1 MKKINALPKITPVAN
16 SVVSDLSIQ
25 PNSQKSSRLLFRL
38 GSVFLL
44 AFCMLLVAFLWL
56 LGLPEVM
63 QAAGPPIRYVAST
76 GSDAGNDCSNTFNP
90 CETIQNAIDQA
101 DPGDEIRVATGVYT
115 KSISIGQAITLR
127 GGYTTADWVA
137 SNPDTNVTTIDA
149 EGADRVVHVAAA
161 VEVTISGFD
170 ITGGSTTLV
179 GGGVYNERGILT
191 IENSNIFG
199 NSVTGGA
206 SGGGVVNGNP
216 SLGFVAHLT
225 IRNSRIYANTAA
237 GGLGGGIQVLTGTA
251 TIEASEIFSNTAG
264 NAGGIDANDGA
275 VILRSNLIYNNQVIT
290 SVGGIGILNA
300 DVDLIN
306 NTIFGNNGAN
316 QGGGIFFGGG
326 SIDIV
331 NSLIADNTA
340 VSGGG
345 IYSSANNITINFTDF
360 SGNNP
365 DDINNGSISINP
377 TTIGS
382 NNFIRDPLFVNPA
395 TFNLHLSPSSP
406 AINSGTDVALAF
418 DFEGE
423 GRPFG
428 AGFDRGADEAIDTL
442 ASCFAR
448 VEGGQVYTTVQQALN
463 DATGGDL
470 VQVAGLCDA
479 VETVNSLNQI
489 AYITQT
495 LTLRG
500 GYTVTDW
507 INPVYGPTVFDAS
520 GGGRAIYIEGPSSI
534 SPIIENL
541 RLTGGA
547 ETDGAGVYLGSNV
560 NATLRNNIIHDNA
573 ATGQGGGVYN
583 ASGSTSTLL
592 HNTIYN
598 NSASSGGGV
607 YGASGGQVTLRSNIV
622 ANNTADGLAA
632 VSTNAVSLDYNN
644 FDNTTN
650 YSNPAFAGPNDISD
664 SPDFV
669 NAGGNDFRLQS
680 SSTSINAA
688 DPASPVTTD
697 FENDPRPQGSR
708 ADIGADESRLFADVL
723 LSEAP
728 ESPQVVTDTAQ
739 IVNSVITFT
748 HTITNLGNIAANDT
762 FIVTTSNSDG
772 WTVNVVPASLSPLN
786 AGDSTTFEVLV
797 QVPGTVPDPLYNQTI
812 VTATSQSNA
821 GTFASVIDLIAS
833 PSVELIDNDDPP
845 FEDPQSLDPGDV
857 ITYTYTLRNSGP
869 TTDTFTIDM
878 TSTPFGWGT
887 LIAPPDD
894 TTPIT
899 LAAGSSASII
909 VRVAVAETAPNGL
922 AEIVKVTATS
932 QNFDVSATVTDTTIA
947 NGTIG
952 DRYVSLTGNNTNNN
966 CTVSTSPCR
975 TINYAVGQA
984 AAGDAVRVAQGTYVI
999 PSGININDPIE
1010 LYGGYDNAFSSQSG
1024 APADTQIDIQNIGR
1038 GLTINANP
1046 GPFAI
1051 TIDNLTIKNANASGA
1066 GGGIFLQQSPAITLS
1081 RLIIQDSSATQ
1092 GAGIY
1097 LSSSTSPII
1106 VDQVVVSN
1114 TTASNLGGGIYVAGG
1129 SPLLSNVSISNTTA
1143 NRGGGIY
1150 VAGGTP
1156 TLTSSHIYGAN
1167 ASTTGGGLY
1176 QALGTLTVERT
1187 RVEASSAA
1195 SGGGV
1200 YVSGGTLNL
1209 RNNFVYSNTTTGSG
1223 AGIYNNGI
1231 LKAAHNTLYANQA
1244 GSTGGGVFD
1253 NNTSGL
1259 VLSNMIFAANSGS
1272 SGGAF
1277 YRGDGGT
1284 VSASIAYNLYFNN
1297 TPNNSNVSTGANTR
1311 TGDPFFADVA
1321 AGDLHLTADS
1331 AAVDAGDPASTVT
1344 DDIDGDFRPINQGF
1358 DIGADE
1364 LSGCLARVL
1373 AAPDTIYGVLQNAI
1387 DAAGSGDTVQV
1398 SGTCRGVQPR
1408 LVGGQTISQTAIITG
1423 NIIIAGGYNSTFDN
1437 NPDTDPVT
1445 TTLDAQ
1451 GLGRTLVVTD
1461 SATVSLSRLTLTGG
1475 QANDGGGLYN
1485 GNSQLQTIDLTV
1497 SGNQAVNGAGVYN
1510 LNGTTTLSRTTLIS
1524 NTGGSGGAAY
1534 NAAGSLTTEGVI
1546 AANNTALID
1555 GGGFYNAGGAT
1566 LTLVNTILTGNT
1578 APSGNGGGLYNESDN
1593 LTVRHDAFYLNQA
1606 NQGGG
1611 IYHDAGSATPIINST
1626 ILISNTAGSG
1636 GGIFSNGTDPTF
1648 GYNDVFGNTGGG
1660 YGGISDQTGVN
1671 GNIAVDPNF
1680 LSTTLTDANFLHI
1693 SSGSPVE
1700 DQGDPASPI
1709 IIDID
1714 QDPRPSNQ
1722 NPDIGVDEVA
1732 GCFARINTDPRIYG
1746 AVQTAIDAATDGD
1759 VVRVAG
1765 VCAGVRPFDDGG
1777 TVVNQTILITKPIT
1791 VQGGYTK
1798 TNNLDGPSDPETNPT
1813 VLDALGGGRTVYIT
1827 TTSNSLIVLEGL
1839 HLRGGNDTNGGAMLV
1854 RSGVVSMTHNRIY
1867 SNTATSGGAIY
1878 NEAGTVT
1885 LQGDNLLDTGDNEIY
1900 GNTAT
1905 DGGAL
1910 YNAGGQMTVDDA
1922 LLHDNTATDGGAF
1935 YHAGGTSVLQN
1946 NILRDNS
1953 ADNGGAIYNASTG
1966 LTVRHNTVYSNDAA
1980 TNGGGFYTEN
1990 ASPTVVNN
1998 IFSDNTATTGHA
2010 IFSTVAFTPDYN
2022 NAFPDDAN
2030 GYGGSAT
2037 AGPNSLA
2044 DDPGFIDAAGG
2055 DFHLSSSSPMIDVG
2069 DPSMTLTYDFDNPF
2083 DTRPGNQGF
2092 DLGAD
2097 EVPGCL
2103 AKVVE
2108 SDTIYGNLQTAIY
2121 NSQPGN
2127 TILVTADECRG
2138 VHPFNPGSGVVNQ
2151 TIHITHSLTIEGGY
2165 NDAFSAVTGNKTILN
2180 PESQGRALFVL
2191 NSTVTLMNFDLS
2203 NGDAGSLGGGPSGD
2217 DAGGGVYLQNST
2229 VSLDQ
2234 VAVYSNTAQ
2243 YGGGGFIDAT
2253 SSLSMTGESE
2263 IYNNTAT
2270 IGGGG
2275 LYNDGTL
2282 GMAESRIHN
2291 NSAVQGGGLYNTAA
2305 ANLDL
2310 GNRFYSNQADQG
2322 AAIYHTTSNNLSL
2335 VNTFI
2340 YNNQATTAGGGVYID
2355 SGNPDILHNT
2365 FYSNQVDAATA
2376 GGAVYVNSGSPTIK
2390 NNIFSQNQANGSS
2403 HAIHTA
2409 AVGATIDFNN
2419 YWTAGVGVQ
2428 VTGAVVSGGNGVDGD
2443 PLLEDPA
2450 GEDFHLTANSPA
2462 INAGET
2468 LGAVTRDFE
2477 EDPRPINS
2485 ASDIG
2490 ADEVNACLARLD
2502 GTIYGSIGAALA
2514 DADPGDFIDVA
2525 EGICEENLTISQ
2537 DITIEGS
2544 WEKDFSAKVTA
2555 GSQPVVVTT
2564 IDGTASG
2571 TVIDITGAVAK
2582 ADLSWLEISN
2592 GQTGG
2597 NGGGINSQAELL
2609 ILSDAE
2615 VISNS
2620 AVNGGGIYLA
2630 DNTTADLTNVD
2641 LGIGL
2646 SQPGSIASS
2655 DGGGIYIGSN
2665 VTATIEN
2672 GGVSFNQAAG
2682 NGGGMYIASG
2692 SDVSIEGGFPI
2703 SNNEAGGDGGGIYYQ
2718 GAEFS
2723 FINKQINE
2731 NTAVNGAGMYA
2742 TGSGSLSFINPNFYQ
2757 NQATTNGGGFYY
2769 GGSASPTLYFATI
2782 RENDA
2787 NQGGG
2792 VYNVSGSTTVSASIV
2807 ASNTATL
2814 NGTGIHVAGGS
2825 VAVNYTL
2832 QWNNT
2837 YNGESA
2843 GTGNLVADP
2852 RFRTADPGGDLSY
2865 NSPAIDAVPNAVSE
2879 IDFDRFNEV
2888 RPQLCAKD
2896 MGRDEYLVQEGNRL
2910 LEWIGPTPTGATLAP
2925 TESVTYTYSVT
2936 NQSQNTSNQVDLG
2949 PGTGYTE
2956 TVTIT
2961 LNSTQNWSEII
2972 SVVGGTDVVTQPDG
2986 LSASVVLGPGQSA
2999 TVEVRTTVP
3008 PGTFADVVDS
3018 TTLDAVGYQC
3028 VGGTTTQNTSNAAV
3042 TNVEQ
3047 GVSFTLTPDHF
3058 GTAAPGDVLTFTHT
3072 LSNTGNLTDTYTLF
3086 SNSSGIYV
3094 GGVIMQPPAPDYQVT
3109 LGPNMSSTV
3118 IISLTVSPSAGSG
3131 LVESVSAIAQSGLD
3145 SSQAGAANTLT
3156 INGTSG
3162 IRHVSLN
3169 GEDLRN
3175 TSITDTNVLGD
3186 NNCTETNFPC
3196 RSIQWALSQ
3205 AAPDDLIKI
3214 EQGIYNVSGTDI
3226 VTAVY
3231 NSLTV
3236 TQIAFIDKAVT
3247 LQGGYT
3253 DTNWDEDPPN
3263 HISQTTTLDPGSAGR
3278 AIFVTVNPTGTVTI
3292 DRLTIANGDAAGLG
3306 GGPGD
3311 ADAGGALYND
3321 GADLTLTALRLQ
3333 DSDAAYGGGLY
3344 SSDGDLLL
3352 QNNFIHG
3359 NQATNDGGAVYV
3371 ADGSATVE
3379 NDTLY
3384 NNSAQNGGA
3393 VYIDQGALLVNSSIV
3408 ATNTTAG
3415 GGSGALD
3422 NNAAS
3427 ATSDYNLY
3435 AGNSGGDVN
3444 NITQG
3449 GNESSGDPAFIDPTA
3464 DPPNLHIDLASDA
3477 REGGDPGSTLD
3488 IDYDNDPRPLPD
3500 TGVNDIGADERVPV
3514 QSLTFITNTFTLTT
3528 APNTLVITHT
3538 LVNDG
3543 DVPEQVTLTESSD
3556 QGWLTNI
3563 EPPLST
3569 PFVVTNQTS
3578 RTVTVT
3584 YTIPAT
3590 AAGLINVTTI
3600 TATPV
3605 STSLLPVTVV
3615 DTIQVEGPR
3624 WEISKVAEP
3633 PDTVQPGGLITYT
3646 LTVTNTG
3653 ELTTTADFT
3662 ITDQLPLNYVNFVSA
3677 DPTPISTDP
3686 VQWVLSDQIG
3696 IGESLTVTL
3705 VVSVNTVITDGLA
3718 IVNDAYSVTGGGTL
3732 GVATGAPVTVTVE
3745 STATTEITLAKTVDP
3760 PSTTPGGVVT
3770 YTITLTNSSPS
3781 PVTVALTDTLAD
3793 GFSPTSVV
3801 TDVVV
3806 PAATIIGDG
3815 VATVSFNAT
3824 APLTVG
3830 TYVNPLVTATYGLSQ
3845 TTLIDSA
3852 PLIVTET
3859 EVDFSQAAY
3868 SVDESAGT
3876 ATITVTLSATSTQP
3890 VSVDYATAD
3899 NTATAGSDYTAVTDT
3914 LVFSPGAI
3922 SATFTIPITDDSL
3935 PEANEIVDLNLSNA
3949 QGATLAAINNPAQL
3963 TIIDDDVL
3971 PTIDFSAA
3979 TYQVD
3984 ENDPAQEAVIT
3995 LTLSSA
4001 VTNTITVTV
4010 ESADNTATA
4019 GSDYTAI
4026 STTLVFPANTTVLTF
4041 TVPISDDS
4049 QLEGAETLTL
4059 TLSSPVSGTLVT
4071 AVNNPAV
4078 LTILDDEAVTADF
4091 SSTSYSVDETAGT
4104 ATITVTL
4111 SATST
4116 QEVGVDYLA
4125 SNGTA
4130 TLGSDFGTASGTMTF
4145 TSGITQQAFTVP
4157 ITDDLLFE
4165 ADETVVLTLLNPN
4178 LVNIGVTSPAI
4189 LTILDNETQP
4199 EVDFAT
4205 SAYTVDE
4212 TAGTATIT
4220 VTLSAVAGITATVDY
4235 ETTDNTATSPADYT
4249 AISDTLTFSPGVTQT
4264 TFAVTI
4270 IDDPLVEGSETLT
4283 LTLSNP
4289 VSATLATAGNNPA
4302 TLTIV
4307 ETETLPEVGFA
4318 SATYEV
4324 DEDVASGQAI
4334 ITVTLSSAPGLTA
4347 TVVYSTTDG
4356 TATSPADYDAT
4367 TGVLTFTPGVTV
4379 ATFPVPINDDAL
4391 SEGDES
4397 LTLSLSSPVSATLGA
4412 IDTATLTIIDDEA
4425 LPVVGYAVTNFS
4437 VNEDIG
4443 SAVIT
4448 LTLSA
4453 ATGTTATVNYQTTAG
4468 TASSPADYID
4478 QSGTATFNP
4487 GESSTTFTVPIVND
4501 TDIEGDE
4508 ALTLTLASPVS
4519 LTLGSTAT
4527 ATLTIIDDDT
4537 PTVDFSA
4544 ASYSVDET
4552 AGTAIITV
4560 TMSVSSA
4567 LQTTVDYATSDGT
4580 ATDPTDYIST
4590 TGTLTFASGITVQ
4603 TFSVTINDDGVLEG
4617 SETVS
4622 LALSNV
4628 SNANLGNTNN
4638 PATLTIIDDDA
4649 STIQFEPADY
4659 MVFENVGTKV
4669 ISVTLSPAQAV
4680 TATVDYFTSDGT
4692 ATDPTDYLAASD
4704 TLTFTPGIT
4713 AVTFTVS
4720 IVDDTI
4726 FEPTESF
4733 QLNLT
4738 NVVSANIGSPTGTVT
4753 IIDGDTPPTVDF
4765 ETADF
4770 SVDENAGP
4778 ATIVVTLSTASELSA
4793 TVVYSTSDG
4802 TASSASDYTMVTG
4815 TLIFNP
4821 GEISTTFTIPITDD
4835 ALYED
4840 DETVLLSLSSP
4851 VNAVM
4856 GSGSATLTIID
4867 DELPPV
4873 VEFDREFYTVEED
4886 VGSAVI
4892 TVSLSSAAG
4901 TDVSVDY
4908 QSTDDTALAVS
4919 DYTAVS
4925 NTLTFSAGTTVL
4937 TFTVPITDDALFED
4951 DEQLLLDLSNE
4962 ISATLGVISQ
4972 TTLIIRDNDT
4982 VPEFAFSTSNF
4993 TVDEDAG
5000 PAVITVTLSAVAG
5013 VTRTVGYSTSDI
5025 TALSTQDYITTSG
5038 ALTFPAGITALNF
5051 TVPITDDL
5059 LIEGDE
5065 TLQLTLFSLSSESEG
5080 AVITTS
5086 LLTILDDDDSTEKPF
5101 LIAPPNGTITNSNN
5115 IDLIWS
5121 RVTGALTYT
5130 LYLTPTGVF
5139 DIPDPGSGSQ
5149 VISSTVLP
5157 EGVYSWTVAAIN
5169 ALDVSSGVTD
5179 TWVFTIDNTAPAA
5192 PALIAPPNGTLTNDP
5207 DVTFVWSDV
5216 ADAVSYRLALTSPV
5230 TSTILGPFTNTSA
5243 ALTLLDGDGVYTW
5256 TVESIDA
5263 ATNTS
5268 GFTDT
5273 WTLTLDT
5280 TPPTSPTLIL
5290 PPDGAVFTQTNIIT
5304 FEWTA
5309 SVDALSGPVTY
5320 TLSLNGVAP
5329 QTLAVTSTS
5338 LSLADGVYNWTVSAT
5353 DGAGNTAITGTHT
5366 FTVDLSPPPI
5376 PTLISPPDQTY
5387 TNDPDVTFIWS
5398 PSTDAL
5404 SYTLSI
5410 SSFGI
5415 IDVGNSTTY
5424 TATLPEGVYDWTVWA
5439 IDSYSRTLGY
5449 SDTWRLT
5456 VDFTPPTTPT
5466 LIAPPDTSVITT
5478 TTQPT
5483 FEWTAS
5489 TDALSGP
5496 VTYTLVVSNSSG
5508 LAFTVDLTGTTYTPP
5523 TGLALDT
5530 YTWAVQAHDL
5540 AGNTATSTTFTFTL
5554 QAQPSDLYFPILLK
5568 NFSPPEPTPAPDL
5581 IISDFSVIPNGDGTY
5596 RVSVT
5601 AINQGP
5607 ISVADPNNF
5616 HVAVYDTNDLTTPLI
5631 LWGVQGEWFPSGGG
5645 RILTVNNFT
5654 FPNSG
5659 SLNLRAWADP
5669 FNVVVETD
5677 NSNNT
5682 NDLSVTVT
5690 AASGVSP
5697 QARPTYPPG
5706 PQPTPTQTP

>member
-1 MKKINALPKITPVAN
+1 MKKFNALPKIASITN
-16 SVVSDLSIQ
+16 GIVSDQSIQ
-25 PNSQKSSRLLFRL
+25 PYSHKSSRLLFRL
-38 GSVFLL
+38 GSVILL

-76 GSDAGNDCSNTFNP
+76 GSDANDCSNSFAP
-90 CETIQNAIDQA
+90 CATIQYAITQA
-101 DPGDEIRVATGVYT
+101 DSGDEIRVAGGTYPESLT
-115 KSISIGQAITLR
+115 INKILTLK
-127 GGYTTADWVA
+127 GGYTTSDWVA
-137 SNPDTNVTTIDA
+137 SNPDINVTTIDA
-149 EGADRVVHVAAA
+149 GGADRVVHVTAA

-179 GGGVYNERGILT
+179 GGGIYNERGNLT
-191 IENSNIFG
+191 IENSHIFG
-199 NSVTGGA
+199 NSATGTA
-206 SGGGVVNGNP
+206 SGGGVANGNP
-216 SLGFVAHLT
+216 SLSTAAELT
-225 IRNSRIYANTAA
+225 IKNSRIYSNSAS
-237 GGLGGGIQVLTGTA
+237 GGFGGGIRVVTGTA

-264 NAGGIDANDGA
+264 DAGGIDANNGA
-275 VILRSNLIYNNQVIT
+275 VILRSNLIYNNQAT
-290 SVGGIGILNA
+290 NFAAGGIGVIDA
-300 DVDLIN
+300 QVDLIN
-306 NTIFGNNGAN
+306 NTIFGNDGAS
-316 QGGGIFFGGG
+316 QGGGIYYSGGG

-331 NSLIADNTA
+331 NGLIADNTA
-340 VSGGG
+340 VDGGG

-365 DDINNGSISINP
+365 DHINNGSGSINP

-382 NNFIRDPLFVNPA
+382 NNLIRDPLFVNPT
-395 TFNLHLSPSSP
+395 TFNLHLSASSP
-406 AINSGTDVALAF
+406 AIDSGTDVALAF

-428 AGFDRGADEAIDTL
+428 SGFDRGADEAFNTT
-442 ASCFAR
+442 ATCFAR

-470 VQVAGLCDA
+470 VQVAGLCDT

-520 GGGRAIYIEGPSSI
+520 GGGRAIYVEGASSI

-541 RLTGGA
+541 RLAGGSEA
-547 ETDGAGVYLGSNV
+547 NGAGVYLGSSV
-560 NATLRNNIIHDNA
+560 NATVRNNVIHANT

-598 NSASSGGGV
+598 NSAASGGGV

-622 ANNTADGLAA
+622 AANSADGLAA
-632 VSTNAVSLDYNN
+632 PSANAVNLDYNN

-650 YSNPAFAGPNDISD
+650 YSNPALAGPNDISD

-688 DPASPVTTD
+688 DPASPVTID

-708 ADIGADESRLFADVL
+708 ADIGADESRLYADVL

-728 ESPQVVTDTAQ
+728 ESPAVVTDTAQ

-748 HTITNLGNIAANDT
+748 HTLTNLGNIAANDT

-786 AGDSTTFEVLV
+786 AGDSTTFEVVV
-797 QVPGTVPDPLYNQTI
+797 QVPGTVPDPLYNQTV

-821 GTFASVIDLIAS
+821 GTFASVTDLIAS
-833 PSVELIDNDDPP
+833 PGVELIDNDDPP
-845 FEDPQSLDPGDV
+845 FDDPQSVDPGDV

-869 TTDTFTIDM
+869 TTDTFTIGM
-878 TSTPFGWGT
+878 SSTPFGWGT
-887 LIAPPDD
+887 LVAPPNS

-899 LAAGSSASII
+899 LASGSSTPII
-909 VRVAVAETAPNGL
+909 VRVVVADTAPAGL

-932 QNFDVSATVTDTTIA
+932 QSFDVSATVTDTTIA

-966 CTVSTSPCR
+966 CTVPTSPCR

-984 AAGDAVRVAQGTYVI
+984 AAGDAVRVAQGTYAI
-999 PSGININDPIE
+999 PSGISINDPIE
-1010 LYGGYDNAFSSQSG
+1010 LYGGYNASFSTQTG
-1024 APADTQIDIQNIGR
+1024 APADTQIDVQNTGR

-1051 TIDNLTIKNANASGA
+1051 TVDNLTIKNANASGA

-1097 LSSSTSPII
+1097 LSSSISPII

-1114 TTASNLGGGIYVAGG
+1114 TTASNFGGGIYVAGG
-1129 SPLLSNVSISNTTA
+1129 SPLLSHVSISNTTA

-1150 VAGGTP
+1150 IAGGGPIITA
-1156 TLTSSHIYGAN
+1156 SHIYGAD
-1167 ASTTGGGLY
+1167 ASTDGGGLY
-1176 QALGTLTVERT
+1176 QALGLATVERT
-1187 RVEASSAA
+1187 RLDANSAA

-1209 RNNFVYSNTTTGSG
+1209 RNNFVYSNTTSGSG
-1223 AGIYNNGI
+1223 AGIFNNGI

-1259 VLSNMIFAANSGS
+1259 VLSNMIFAANGAS

-1277 YRGDGGT
+1277 YRGDGGS
-1284 VSASIAYNLYFNN
+1284 VAASIDYNLYFNN

-1311 TGDPFFADVA
+1311 AGDPLFADVA
-1321 AGDLHLTADS
+1321 AGDLHLTVDS

-1387 DAAGSGDTVQV
+1387 DAADDGDTVQV

-1423 NIIIAGGYNSTFDN
+1423 NVIIAGGYNSAFDN
-1437 NPDTDPVT
+1437 NPETDPVT

-1475 QANDGGGLYN
+1475 QATDGGGLYN
-1485 GNSQLQTIDLTV
+1485 ANSQLQTVDLTI

-1510 LNGTTTLSRTTLIS
+1510 FNGTTTLSRTTLIS
-1524 NTGGSGGAAY
+1524 NTAGSGGAAY
-1534 NAAGSLTTEGVI
+1534 NAAGSLTTEAVI
-1546 AANNTALID
+1546 AANNTAILN
-1555 GGGFYNAGGAT
+1555 GAGFYNAGSAG
-1566 LTLVNTILTGNT
+1566 LTLVNTIVTGNAT
-1578 APSGNGGGLYNESDN
+1578 SGNGGGLYNESDN
-1593 LTVRHDAFYLNQA
+1593 LTVRHDTFYLNQA
-1606 NQGGG
+1606 DNQGGG
-1611 IYHDAGSATPIINST
+1611 IYHTAGSATPIINST
-1626 ILISNTAGSG
+1626 IIISNSASSG
-1636 GGIFSNGTDPTF
+1636 GGIFSNGTAPTF
-1648 GYNDVFGNTGGG
+1648 GYNDVIGSTGGD
-1660 YGGISDQTGVN
+1660 YGGMSDQTGLN
-1671 GNIAVDPNF
+1671 GNIAADPNF

-1693 SSGSPVE
+1693 TSGSPVE

-1709 IIDID
+1709 LIDID

-1791 VQGGYTK
+1791 VQGGYTE
-1798 TNNLDGPSDPETNPT
+1798 TNNLAGPANPETNPT
-1813 VLDALGGGRTVYIT
+1813 VLDALGSGRVVYIT
-1827 TTSNSLIVLEGL
+1827 TTSNSLIVLDGL
-1839 HLRGGNDTNGGAMLV
+1839 HLRGGNEANGGAILV
-1854 RSGVVSMTHNRIY
+1854 RSGVVSMTQNQIY
-1867 SNTATSGGAIY
+1867 SNTATNGGALY

-1885 LQGDNLLDTGDNEIY
+1885 LQGNNLLDGNNQIDNEIY

-1922 LLHDNTATDGGAF
+1922 LLRNNTATNGGAF
-1935 YHAGGTSVLQN
+1935 YHAGGNSLLQN
-1946 NILRDNS
+1946 NIMRNHS

-1966 LTVRHNTVYSNDAA
+1966 LTVRHNTIYSNDA
-1980 TNGGGFYTEN
+1980 TTGGGGLYTEN
-1990 ASPTVVNN
+1990 DSLTVVNN
-1998 IFSDNTATTGHA
+1998 IFSDNTAGTGHA
-2010 IFSTVAFTPDYN
+2010 ISGPASFTPDYN
-2022 NAFPDDAN
+2022 NAFPAAN
-2030 GYGGSAT
+2030 AYDGATPGSNT
-2037 AGPNSLA
+2037 LT
-2044 DDPGFIDAAGG
+2044 DDPGFINAAGG
-2055 DFHLSSSSPMIDVG
+2055 DFHLSTSSPMIDVG
-2069 DPSMTLTYDFDNPF
+2069 DPAMTLTYDFDNPF
-2083 DTRPGNQGF
+2083 SVRPGNQGF

-2108 SDTIYGNLQTAIY
+2108 SDTVYGSLQTAIY

-2127 TILVTADECRG
+2127 TIRVTADECRG
-2138 VHPFNPGSGVVNQ
+2138 VHAFDPGGGAISQ
-2151 TIHITHSLTIEGGY
+2151 TIHITHDLTIEGGY
-2165 NDAFSAVTGNKTILN
+2165 NDAFSAVTNNKTILN
-2180 PESQGRALFVL
+2180 PEGLGRALFIL
-2191 NSTVTLMNFDLS
+2191 NSTVTLMNFDLG
-2203 NGDAGSLGGGPSGD
+2203 NGDADSLGGGPGGG
-2217 DAGGGVYLQNST
+2217 DAGGGVYVQNST
-2229 VSLDQ
+2229 VSFEKVTVLSNLADYGGG
-2234 VAVYSNTAQ
+2234 VFINATSSLSLTGESEVYSNTAT
-2243 YGGGGFIDAT
+2243 ID
-2253 SSLSMTGESE
+2253 
-2263 IYNNTAT
+2263 
-2270 IGGGG
+2270 GGG

-2282 GMAESRIHN
+2282 GLAESSVYD
-2291 NSAVQGGGLYNTAA
+2291 NSAVQGGGLYNTAT
-2305 ANLDL
+2305 ANLDR
-2310 GNRFYSNQADQG
+2310 GGRFYGNQADQG
-2322 AAIYHTTSNNLSL
+2322 AAIYHTTSNDLSL

-2355 SGNPDILHNT
+2355 SGSPDILHNT
-2365 FYSNQVDAATA
+2365 FYANQVDAATA

-2390 NNIFSQNQANGSS
+2390 NNIFAQNQANGTD

-2409 AVGATIDFNN
+2409 AAAVGTTIDFNN
-2419 YWTAGVGVQ
+2419 YFTAGAGTQLTGQ
-2428 VTGAVVSGGNGVDGD
+2428 VINDPNPVNSD
-2443 PLLEDPA
+2443 PLLESPA
-2450 GEDFHLTANSPA
+2450 EGDFHLTANSPA

-2468 LGAVTRDFE
+2468 LGAVTHDFE
-2477 EDPRPINS
+2477 DDPRPINS

-2490 ADEVNACLARLD
+2490 ADEVNACLARLNG

-2514 DADPGDFIDVA
+2514 AATSGDTIDVA
-2525 EGICEENLTISQ
+2525 EGVCEENLTISQ

-2564 IDGTASG
+2564 IDGTVSG
-2571 TVIDITGAVAK
+2571 RVIDITGAVAE

-2592 GQTGG
+2592 GQVSGD
-2597 NGGGINSQAELL
+2597 GGGIRSQADLL
-2609 ILSDAE
+2609 TLSHVD

-2620 AVNGGGIYLA
+2620 AVNGGGIYLF
-2630 DNTTADLTNVD
+2630 DNTTANLTEVYV
-2641 LGIGL
+2641 GIREV
-2646 SQPGSIASS
+2646 QPGSIASG
-2655 DGGGIYIGSN
+2655 DGGGIYVGSN
-2665 VTATIEN
+2665 VTATVTG
-2672 GGVSFNQAAG
+2672 GGVVYNQAGG
-2682 NGGGMYIASG
+2682 NGGGVYIASG
-2692 SDVSIEGGFPI
+2692 SDVSITGGSAV
-2703 SNNEAGGDGGGIYYQ
+2703 SNNEAGGDGGGIYYE

-2792 VYNVSGSTTVSASIV
+2792 VYNVSGSTAISASIV
-2807 ASNTATL
+2807 ASNTAAL
-2814 NGTGIHVAGGS
+2814 DGTGIHVAGGS

-2837 YNGESA
+2837 YNGASV

-2852 RFRTADPGGDLSY
+2852 RFRAADPGGDLLY
-2865 NSPAIDAVPNAVSE
+2865 NSPAIDAVPSTVSE

-2888 RPQLCAKD
+2888 RPQICAKD
-2896 MGRDEYLVQEGNRL
+2896 MGRDEYNVGSRL
-2910 LEWIGPTPTGATLAP
+2910 LQWVGPTPANATLAP
-2925 TESVTYTYSVT
+2925 TEAVTYTFAVT
-2936 NQSQNTSNQVDLG
+2936 NASQNYSGAPLVPVGD
-2949 PGTGYTE
+2949 PGNGYTE
-2956 TVTIT
+2956 TVTVT
-2961 LNSTQNWSEII
+2961 LNSSQSWSEII
-2972 SVVGGTDVVTQPDG
+2972 SVVGGTDVVTQPGG
-2986 LSASVVLGPGQSA
+2986 LSAGMVLGPGQSA
-2999 TVEVRTTVP
+2999 TVKVRTTVP

-3018 TTLDAVGYQC
+3018 TTLNVVGYQC
-3028 VGGTTTQNTSNAAV
+3028 VDGATTQRTSNAAI
-3042 TNVEQ
+3042 TNVKQ
-3047 GVSFTLTPDHF
+3047 GLSFTLTPDHF
-3058 GTAAPGDVLTFTHT
+3058 STAAPGQVLTFTHI

-3118 IISLTVSPSAGSG
+3118 IISLMVSPAAGSG
-3131 LVESVSAIAQSGLD
+3131 LVESVSAIAQSELD
-3145 SSQAGAANTLT
+3145 LSQAGAANTLT
-3156 INGTSG
+3156 ISGTNGT
-3162 IRHVSLN
+3162 RYVSLN

-3175 TSITDTNVLGD
+3175 TSITETTVLGD

-3196 RSIQWALSQ
+3196 RSVQWALSQ
-3205 AAPDDLIKI
+3205 AAPADLIKI
-3214 EQGIYNVSGTDI
+3214 EQGTYNVSGTDI

-3247 LQGGYT
+3247 LQGGYIDT
-3253 DTNWDEDPPN
+3253 DWDQDPPN
-3263 HISQTTTLDPGSAGR
+3263 HISQTTTLDPGGAGR
-3278 AIFVTVNPTGTVTI
+3278 AVFVTANPTGTVTI
-3292 DRLTIANGDAAGLG
+3292 DRLTIANGDAVGLG

-3311 ADAGGALYND
+3311 ADAGGAIYND

-3344 SSDGDLLL
+3344 SRDGDLLL

-3359 NQATNDGGAVYV
+3359 HQATNDGGAVYV
-3371 ADGSATVE
+3371 AGGSATVE

-3393 VYIDQGALLVNSSIV
+3393 VYIDQGTLLVNSSIV
-3408 ATNTTAG
+3408 ATNTSSSGT
-3415 GGSGALD
+3415 SGAID
-3422 NNAAS
+3422 NNAAT
-3427 ATSDYNLY
+3427 ATSNYNLY
-3435 AGNSGGDVN
+3435 VGNNGGDVN
-3444 NITQG
+3444 NISQG

-3464 DPPNLHIDLASDA
+3464 DPPNLHIGLASDA
-3477 REGGDPGSTLD
+3477 REGGDPTSTLD

-3500 TGVNDIGADERVPV
+3500 TGLNDIGADERELA

-3528 APNTLVITHT
+3528 APTTLIITHT

-3543 DVPEQVTLTESSD
+3543 DVPEQVTLTQSSD

-3563 EPPLST
+3563 EPPLAT

-3605 STSLLPVTVV
+3605 STSLLPVAVV

-3624 WEISKVAEP
+3624 WEISKVAVP
-3633 PDTVQPGGLITYT
+3633 SDTVQPGGLITYT

-3653 ELTTTADFT
+3653 EVTATTNFT
-3662 ITDQLPLNYVNFVSA
+3662 ITDQLPLTYVNFVSA
-3677 DPTPISTDP
+3677 DPAPISTDP
-3686 VQWVLSDQIG
+3686 VRWVLDNDIDIG
-3696 IGESLTVTL
+3696 DSLTVTL

-3718 IVNDAYSVTGGGTL
+3718 IVNDAYSITGGGTL
-3732 GVATGAPVTVTVE
+3732 GVASGAPVTVTVE
-3745 STATTEITLAKTVDP
+3745 STASTEIRLAKTVE
-3760 PSTTPGGVVT
+3760 PSSTSPGGVVT
-3770 YTITLTNSSPS
+3770 YTITLTNSTPS
-3781 PVTVALTDTLAD
+3781 PVSVALTDTLAA

-3801 TDVVV
+3801 TDVTV
-3806 PAATIIGDG
+3806 PARTIVGDG
-3815 VATVSFNAT
+3815 VATVSFSAT

-3845 TTLIDSA
+3845 TTLSDSA
-3852 PLIVTET
+3852 PLIVTEI

-3868 SVDESAGT
+3868 SVNESAGT

-3899 NTATAGSDYTAVTDT
+3899 NTATAGSDYTAVTGT
-3914 LVFSPGAI
+3914 LNFAPGAI

-3935 PEANEIVDLNLSNA
+3935 TEPDEIVDLSLTNA
-3949 QGATLAAINNPAQL
+3949 QGATLGSTSAAQL
-3963 TIIDDDVL
+3963 TIIDDDFL

-3979 TYQVD
+3979 TYRVD
-3984 ENDPAQEAVIT
+3984 ENDPAQVAVIT
-3995 LTLSSA
+3995 VTLSSA
-4001 VTNTITVTV
+4001 VTETVLVDV
-4010 ESADNTATA
+4010 ESADDTATA

-4026 STTLVFPANTTVLTF
+4026 SRTLAFPANTTALTF
-4041 TVPISDDS
+4041 TVPISDDGL
-4049 QLEGAETLTL
+4049 LEGAETLTL

-4091 SSTSYSVDETAGT
+4091 DSTSYMVDEISGT
-4104 ATITVTL
+4104 ITITVTL
-4111 SATST
+4111 SAAAG
-4116 QEVGVDYLA
+4116 QNVGVDYQA

-4130 TLGSDFGTASGTMTF
+4130 TLGSDFGAAGGTLTF
-4145 TSGITQQAFTVP
+4145 TTGITEQAFTVP

-4165 ADETVVLTLLNPN
+4165 GDETVVLTLFNPN
-4178 LVNIGVTSPAI
+4178 LVNIGLTSPAI

-4212 TAGTATIT
+4212 TAGPAVIT
-4220 VTLSAVAGITATVDY
+4220 VTLSAVSGITATVNY

-4249 AISDTLTFSPGVTQT
+4249 AISDTVAFSPGVTQT
-4264 TFAVTI
+4264 TFTVPIVADALI
-4270 IDDPLVEGSETLT
+4270 EGSESLT
-4283 LTLSNP
+4283 LTISAP
-4289 VSATLATAGNNPA
+4289 VSATLAGVNNPA
-4302 TLTIV
+4302 TLTILDASQP
-4307 ETETLPEVGFA
+4307 TVGFA
-4318 SATYEV
+4318 AADYSVTEG
-4324 DEDVASGQAI
+4324 DGVAV
-4334 ITVTLSSAPGLTA
+4334 ITVTLS
-4347 TVVYSTTDG
+4347 
-4356 TATSPADYDAT
+4356 
-4367 TGVLTFTPGVTV
+4367 
-4379 ATFPVPINDDAL
+4379 
-4391 SEGDES
+4391 
-4397 LTLSLSSPVSATLGA
+4397 
-4412 IDTATLTIIDDEA
+4412 
-4425 LPVVGYAVTNFS
+4425 
-4437 VNEDIG
+4437 
-4443 SAVIT
+4443 
-4448 LTLSA
+4448 A
-4453 ATGTTATVNYQTTAG
+4453 ATATTATVNYQTIDNSAVAPGDYTAQNN
-4468 TASSPADYID
+4468 TL
-4478 QSGTATFNP
+4478 TFNP
-4487 GESSTTFTVPIVND
+4487 GESSATFVVPIVND
-4501 TDIEGDE
+4501 ATIEGDE
-4508 ALTLTLASPVS
+4508 TLTLTLFSPIS
-4519 LTLGSTAT
+4519 LTLAATDTAV
-4527 ATLTIIDDDT
+4527 LTIIDNDT
-4537 PTVDFSA
+4537 PTVDFSTA
-4544 ASYSVDET
+4544 GYSVDET
-4552 AGTAIITV
+4552 AGSATITV
-4560 TMSVSSA
+4560 TLSVSSA

-4580 ATDPTDYIST
+4580 ATDPADYLAA
-4590 TGTLTFASGITVQ
+4590 TGTLTFAPGVKVQ
-4603 TFSVTINDDGVLEG
+4603 TFTVTINNDTTLEG

-4622 LALSNV
+4622 LALSNAG
-4628 SNANLGNTNN
+4628 NAILGSANN

-4649 STIQFEPADY
+4649 STIQFTPADY
-4659 MVFENVGTKV
+4659 VVFEPDGTQV
-4669 ISVTLSPAQAV
+4669 ITVTLTPAQAM

-4692 ATDPTDYLAASD
+4692 ATNPADYLSASD
-4704 TLTFTPGIT
+4704 TLTFSPGTT
-4713 AVTFTVS
+4713 ALTFTVT
-4720 IVDDTI
+4720 IVDNSI
-4726 FEPTESF
+4726 LEPTESF

-4770 SVDENAGP
+4770 TVDETAGV
-4778 ATIVVTLSTASELSA
+4778 ATIVVTLSTVSDISA
-4793 TVVYSTSDG
+4793 TVDFATSDG
-4802 TASSASDYTMVTG
+4802 TASSASDYATVTG
-4815 TLIFNP
+4815 TLIFDP
-4821 GEISTTFTIPITDD
+4821 GAISTTFTVPITDD
-4835 ALYED
+4835 LLYEG
-4840 DETVLLSLSSP
+4840 DETVLLSLSNA

-4856 GSGSATLTIID
+4856 GNGAATLTIID
-4867 DELPPV
+4867 NETPPV
-4873 VEFDREFYTVEED
+4873 VEFDREFYTVQEFE
-4886 VGSAVI
+4886 GSAVI
-4892 TVSLSSAAG
+4892 TVTLSPTAG
-4901 TDVSVDY
+4901 ATISVDY

-4925 NTLTFSAGTTVL
+4925 NTLSFSAGTTLL
-4937 TFTVPITDDALFED
+4937 TFTVPITDDVLFED
-4951 DEQLLLDLSNE
+4951 DEQLILNLSNE
-4962 ISATLGVISQ
+4962 ISATLGISQ
-4972 TTLIIRDNDT
+4972 ATLIIRDDDAT
-4982 VPEFAFSTSNF
+4982 PEFAFSSPNY

-5013 VTRTVGYSTSDI
+5013 VTRTVAYSTSDI
-5025 TALSTQDYITTSG
+5025 TAVATQDYTTTSG
-5038 ALTFPAGITALNF
+5038 ILTFSAGITEQNF
-5051 TVPITDDL
+5051 TVPISDDTV
-5059 LIEGDE
+5059 IEGDE
-5065 TLQLTLFSLSSESEG
+5065 DLQLILFSLSSESEG

-5086 LLTILDDDDSTEKPF
+5086 ILTILDDDDSTDKPF

-5121 RVTGALTYT
+5121 RISNALTYT

-5139 DIPDPGSGSQ
+5139 DISDPGSGSQ
-5149 VISSTVLP
+5149 VISSTILP

-5169 ALDVSSGVTD
+5169 ALDISSGITD

-5192 PALIAPPNGTLTNDP
+5192 PSLIAPPNGTLTNDP

-5216 ADAVSYRLALTSPV
+5216 ADAVSYRLALTTPV
-5230 TSTILGPFTNTSA
+5230 TSTVLGPFTNTST

-5290 PPDGAVFTQTNIIT
+5290 PPDGAIFTQTNVIT

-5320 TLSLNGVAP
+5320 TLSLNGTP
-5329 QTLAVTSTS
+5329 TQTLALTTTA
-5338 LSLADGVYNWTVSAT
+5338 LTLADGVYDWTVSAT

-5376 PTLISPPDQTY
+5376 PSLISPPDQTY
-5387 TNDPDVTFIWS
+5387 TNDPEVTFTWS
-5398 PSTDAL
+5398 PSADAL
-5404 SYTLSI
+5404 TYTLNI
-5410 SSFGI
+5410 TGFGA
-5415 IDVGNSTTY
+5415 IDVAGSTMY
-5424 TATLPEGVYDWTVWA
+5424 MVTLPEGVYDWTVRA

-5466 LIAPPDTSVITT
+5466 LIAPPDGSIITT
-5478 TTQPT
+5478 TVRPT
-5483 FEWTAS
+5483 FVWTAS

-5496 VTYTLVVSNSSG
+5496 VAYTLVVTNSSG
-5508 LAFTVDLTGTTYTPP
+5508 SPFTTDLTATTFTPSID
-5523 TGLALDT
+5523 LALDT
-5530 YTWAVQAHDL
+5530 YTWAVQAYDQ
-5540 AGNTATSTTFTFTL
+5540 AGNISTSTQFTFTL
-5554 QAQPSDLYFPILLK
+5554 QAQISPLYFPLVLK
-5568 NFSPPEPTPAPDL
+5568 DFSPPEPTPAPDM
-5581 IISDFSVIPNGDGTY
+5581 IISDFTVTPNGDGTY

-5601 AINQGP
+5601 AVNQGP
-5607 ISVADPNNF
+5607 VSVADPNNF
-5616 HVAVYDTNDLTTPLI
+5616 HVAVYDANNLTSPII

-5645 RILTVNNFT
+5645 RVLIINNFT

-5659 SLNLRAWADP
+5659 SLNLVAWADP
-5669 FNVVVETD
+5669 FNVVVET
-5677 NSNNT
+5677 NNNNNT
-5682 NDLSVTVT
+5682 RDLAVTVT
-5690 AASGVSP
+5690 TASGVSP
-5697 QARPTYPPG
+5697 QAIPTYPPG